1 MIDLHLTIRRKGE
14 ILMTVSGIALA
25 IGAASIS
32 VPQVAYAGLCIS
44 GLGIVSM
51 LWRWLLRPILYY
63 ELTRV
68 LEEFNTYY
76 LVWHE

>member
-1 MIDLHLTIRRKGE
+1 MMIDLHLTSRRKGE
-14 ILMTVSGIALA
+14 ILMTISGIALA

-51 LWRWLLRPILYY
+51 LWRWPFILISK
-63 ELTRV
+63 
-68 LEEFNTYY
+68 NSIS
-76 LVWHE
+76 LVNI

>member
-1 MIDLHLTIRRKGE
+1 MMIDLHLTSRRKGE
-14 ILMTVSGIALA
+14 ILMTISGIALA

-51 LWRWLLRPILYY
+51 LWRWSFMLISKNSISM
-63 ELTRV
+63 V
-68 LEEFNTYY
+68 NI
-76 LVWHE
+76 